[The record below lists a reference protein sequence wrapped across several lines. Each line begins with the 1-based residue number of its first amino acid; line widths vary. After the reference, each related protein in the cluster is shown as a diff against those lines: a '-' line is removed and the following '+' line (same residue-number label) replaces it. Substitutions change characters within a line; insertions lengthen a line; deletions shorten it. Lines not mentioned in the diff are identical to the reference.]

1 VGRRDAGRVSV
12 TRRVVCGKDH
22 GRRERRSSTM
32 GQTIERIGH
41 EGWPFGVKSG
51 PDGIWQV
58 ITIGY

>member
-1 VGRRDAGRVSV
+1 
-12 TRRVVCGKDH
+12 
-22 GRRERRSSTM
+22 M

-41 EGWPFGVKSG
+41 EGWPFGVQSG